1 MPLTKLIKST
11 KKRLTVLA
19 ITISGYSMT
28 SSVMVSGADFVET
41 HLLLLFEPFNGFS
54 PQLYSMTLPQL
65 RQRVT
70 KSYKQIDD
78 SFGCDWRKKFCGKS
92 SKTAFCE
99 GADWSVASLK
109 LTFSGLQHFF
119 GSYKK
124 CFQKLD

>member
-54 PQLYSMTLPQL
+54 PQLYSMNPSEIK
-65 RQRVT
+65 T
-70 KSYKQIDD
+70 KSD
-78 SFGCDWRKKFCGKS
+78 
-92 SKTAFCE
+92 
-99 GADWSVASLK
+99 
-109 LTFSGLQHFF
+109 
-119 GSYKK
+119 
-124 CFQKLD
+124 